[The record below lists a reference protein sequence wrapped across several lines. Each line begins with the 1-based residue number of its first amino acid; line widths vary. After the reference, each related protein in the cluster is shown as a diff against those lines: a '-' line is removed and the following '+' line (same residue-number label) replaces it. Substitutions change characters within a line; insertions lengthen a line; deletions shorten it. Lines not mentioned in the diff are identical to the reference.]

1 MIICRQV
8 ILSQIILLN
17 HPTCQKE
24 QLRPHPPDLKHA
36 PSHHLRFTPPGN
48 LSHPKV
54 KQLLVFIFKL
64 VSVASVFCF
73 LFLFFL
79 IFD

>member
-17 HPTCQKE
+17 HPTYQKE
-24 QLRPHPPDLKHA
+24 QLRPRPPDLKHA
-36 PSHHLRFTPPGN
+36 PSHHLRLAPPGN

-73 LFLFFL
+73 LFLFF
-79 IFD
+79 